1 MVALLL
7 AAVADD
13 PGQRRA
19 VHPLA
24 DQDVRGAG
32 DHVGHVDVR
41 VAGVG
46 LGERV
51 LGGGLQP
58 VVEFL
63 GHPVAQLVEQRLDLQ
78 PGHEQAEQPP
88 GPAQLSEVADQ
99 RASRARVLDLHR
111 DPAAV
116 VPDRLVDLPDRRRGR
131 GHVVERREQ
140 RAPVLAQVG
149 GQHLVHGTGGQR
161 RRGFLQ
167 PGQRGPV
174 RPGDLG
180 RQRRLEDRQRLA
192 QLHGAALEL
201 AQDPEDLVG
210 RAPLDLLGHDLGG
223 PAADPLPDPQC
234 RAARE
239 PDGQPGQLGGPGH
252 RVARHIVHDDIVPH
266 ASARYEPAQSGG
278 LIHDPSRLCRY
289 NTR

>member
-13 PGQRRA
+13 PRQRRA

-24 DQDVRGAG
+24 DQHVRGAG
-32 DHVGHVDVR
+32 DHVGHVDIR

-51 LGGGLQP
+51 LRGGFQP
-58 VVEFL
+58 VIEFL
-63 GHPVAQLVEQRLDLQ
+63 GHPVAQLVKQRLDVQ
-78 PGHEQAEQPP
+78 PRHQQAEQPAS
-88 GPAQLSEVADQ
+88 PAELVEVADQ
-99 RASRARVLDLHR
+99 RAPGAWVLDLHR

-116 VPDRLVDLPDRRRGR
+116 VPDRLVDLADRGGR
-131 GHVVERREQ
+131 GGRVVELLKLI
-140 RAPVLAQVG
+140 APVLAQVG
-149 GQHLVHGTGGQR
+149 RQHLVHGARGQR
-161 RRGFLQ
+161 RSGFLQ

-223 PAADPLPDPQC
+223 PPADPLPEAQC
-234 RAARE
+234 RAAHE
-239 PDGQPGQLGGPGH
+239 PDGQPGELGGPGH
-252 RVARHIVHDDIVPH
+252 RIARHIVHNDIVPH
-266 ASARYEPAQSGG
+266 ASARYGPAHPCR
-278 LIHDPSRLCRY
+278 LIHEPSRLCLY